1 MLRYAAVLLMAAAFV
16 RLGPG
21 VALSQDDPIFDLPRF
36 DDPRFEAPSLP
47 SFDIAVPTP
56 PTPPA
61 APEFTDFNISDPG
74 AVPIDPDPAGRV
86 KVQFPFDRE
95 DLEDFLDKLNAA
107 VQEALAGFG
116 DGIRGRSPDSAPG
129 P

>member
-1 MLRYAAVLLMAAAFV
+1 MPRYAAVLLMATAFV

-21 VALSQDDPIFDLPRF
+21 AALSQDDPIFDIPRF
-36 DDPRFEAPSLP
+36 EAPGFEAPSLP

-61 APEFTDFNISDPG
+61 APEFTDFNVSDPG
-74 AVPIDPDPAGRV
+74 VAPIDPDPAGRV

-95 DLEDFLDKLNAA
+95 DFQQSL
-107 VQEALAGFG
+107 EALRAALREALIGFG
-116 DGIRGRSPDSAPG
+116 VDIRGPDSAPG

>member
-1 MLRYAAVLLMAAAFV
+1 MTAAFV
-16 RLGPG
+16 QLGPG
-21 VALSQDDPIFDLPRF
+21 AALSQDDPIFDLPRF
-36 DDPRFEAPSLP
+36 EAPSPP

-74 AVPIDPDPAGRV
+74 VAPIDPDPAGRV

-95 DLEDFLDKLNAA
+95 DFQQSL
-107 VQEALAGFG
+107 EALRAALREALIGFG
-116 DGIRGRSPDSAPG
+116 VDIRGPDSAPG